1 MNEPERPTTIAEGLP
16 AFIARPS
23 TPSFDA
29 ITTQRVIGAMCGSAV
44 GDALGAPFEFL
55 AAGSYRAR
63 FPKAVL
69 GGAGEMCG
77 GGTFN
82 WRSGEFTDD
91 TQMAIA
97 LGQSVVACGGFNAD
111 DVWARFT
118 AWRRSA
124 KDCGIL
130 TGRVLSSG
138 DWVDAAEVA
147 HNAIGRSGAN
157 GALMRVTPIALA
169 WSGADEESL
178 MHVARAQAA
187 LTHFD
192 PAAGWGAAI
201 GAALIRRAVLG
212 EDPIAA
218 LPEVLARVDNAD
230 RERFDAMLDASWQP
244 NTSHD
249 PSNGSVWTC
258 LAQAVW
264 ALRHNDRFEDVVVAA
279 IELGG
284 DTDTVATVAGAIA
297 GARDSVQS
305 IPSRWLTYINGE
317 LETPEGLVQFDNA
330 SLQDFARSLIGRG
343 PVPATTAEPAAG
355 PTQVAPGLHAA
366 NLFGATSVPVS
377 WGVVSLCRTFGAFD
391 GHAARREVYLIDQ
404 SGPAN
409 ADASTAVRDAV
420 DAIDAF
426 LADGRT
432 VVVHCHG
439 GHSRT
444 GLVLKAWAM
453 RTHGFTEREAHVWLA
468 ERWDQYQDYQQSFI
482 ELLETE
488 W

>member
-1 MNEPERPTTIAEGLP
+1 MNEPERPSTIAEGLP
-16 AFIARPS
+16 AFIALPAA
-23 TPSFDA
+23 PKFDA
-29 ITTQRVIGAMCGSAV
+29 ITVQRVIGALCGSAV

-55 AAGSYRAR
+55 PAGSYRAR
-63 FPKAVL
+63 FPEPVL
-69 GGAGEMCG
+69 GGTGEMCG

-82 WRSGEFTDD
+82 WRVGEFTDD
-91 TQMAIA
+91 TQMALA
-97 LGQSVVACGGFNAD
+97 LAQSVLASDGFDAD
-111 DVWARFT
+111 DVWARFV
-118 AWRRSA
+118 AWRRQA

-130 TGRVLSSG
+130 TGRVLSRQ
-138 DWVDAAEVA
+138 DWPGAAYDGHVA
-147 HNAIGRSGAN
+147 LNRSAAN

-169 WSGADEESL
+169 WSGVDEATL
-178 MHVARAQAA
+178 MMVARAQAA

-192 PAAGWGAAI
+192 AAAGWGAAI

-212 EDPIAA
+212 EDPIAT
-218 LPEVLARVDNAD
+218 LPEVLARVEPDE
-230 RERFDAMLDASWQP
+230 RERFALMLDVSWEP
-244 NTSHD
+244 NNADD

-264 ALRHNDRFEDVVVAA
+264 AVRHNDRFEDVLVAA

-297 GARDSVQS
+297 GARDSVQAV
-305 IPSRWLTYINGE
+305 PSRWLTYINGE
-317 LETPEGLVQFDNA
+317 LETPEGVMRFDNA
-330 SLQDFARSLIGRG
+330 GLQDLARALVGRG
-343 PVPATTAEPAAG
+343 PVAATAPEPSAG
-355 PTQVAPGLHAA
+355 PTEVAPGVHAA
-366 NLFGATSVPVS
+366 NLFGAQDAPVS

-391 GHAARREVYLIDQ
+391 GHAARREVFLIDQ

-409 ADASTAVRDAV
+409 ADPATTVRDAV
-420 DAIDAF
+420 DAIDAL
-426 LADGRT
+426 LAEGRT

-453 RTHGFTEREAHVWLA
+453 RTNGFTEREAHVWLA

-482 ELLETE
+482 QLLEAE

>member
-1 MNEPERPTTIAEGLP
+1 MNEPERPSTVAEGLP
-16 AFIARPS
+16 AFIALP
-23 TPSFDA
+23 PKPAFDA
-29 ITTQRVIGAMCGSAV
+29 ITTQRVIGALCGSAV

-55 AAGSYRAR
+55 PPGSYRAR
-63 FPKAVL
+63 FPQPVL
-69 GGAGEMCG
+69 GGTGEMCG

-82 WRSGEFTDD
+82 WRIGEFTDD
-91 TQMAIA
+91 TQMALA
-97 LGQSVVACGGFNAD
+97 LAHSLLASGGFDAD
-111 DVWARFT
+111 DVWARFV

-130 TGRVLSSG
+130 TGRVLSRR
-138 DWVDAAEVA
+138 DWPGAARDGHIA
-147 HNAIGRSGAN
+147 LDRSAAN

-169 WSGADEESL
+169 WSGADEATL
-178 MHVARAQAA
+178 MVVARAQAA
-187 LTHFD
+187 LTHYD

-218 LPEVLARVDNAD
+218 LPEVLSQVDAAE
-230 RERFDAMLDASWQP
+230 RERFAIMLDASWEP
-244 NTSHD
+244 NRDGD

-264 ALRHNDRFEDVVVAA
+264 AVRHNDRFEDVLVAA

-297 GARDSVQS
+297 GARDSVQA
-305 IPSRWLTYINGE
+305 IPSRWMTYINGE
-317 LETPEGLVQFDNA
+317 LETPDGVMRFNNPG
-330 SLQDFARSLIGRG
+330 LQDFARALVGRG
-343 PVPATTAEPAAG
+343 PVPATAAEPPAG
-355 PTQVAPGLHAA
+355 PTEVAPGLHAA
-366 NLFGATSVPVS
+366 NLFGATSAPVS

-404 SGPAN
+404 EEPAN
-409 ADASTAVRDAV
+409 ADVSSAVRDAV
-420 DAIDAF
+420 DAIDAL
-426 LADGRT
+426 LADGRN

-453 RTHGFTEREAHVWLA
+453 RTNGFTEREAHVWLA
-468 ERWDQYQDYQQSFI
+468 ERWNQYQDYQRSFI
-482 ELLETE
+482 ELLNAE